1 MPEKNGK
8 RQKKRILDFRFYDFP
23 QDEPYLLFYGPDWHR
38 VYGYDEKGG
47 QINNLHFHNGLEVG
61 ICTGGVGVIQ
71 YDNGETK
78 PYKKGIVSIVPR
90 NIPHNTMNE
99 PGSYADWIWLF
110 IDERPFL
117 SQIDVHNG
125 RTAQEI
131 CQRINCRPLFFD
143 DERAEAEV
151 FRKMVNTII
160 MENKRHL
167 LYYKEQIHATIIQL
181 LLMIGRANKDYS
193 VSGMSE
199 RRDTD
204 WKFGEALAY
213 IDEHYREPLTIR
225 DIASSVGLSES
236 YFRTVFRT
244 DMNTSPLKYLNM
256 IRIQHACAMMVH
268 SNDTIEAIATKCGFD
283 TVSTFNRNFQKY
295 LHESPLKW
303 RKIHR
308 ANRNYSSGVKVTVHR
323 GWQHGQ

>member
-1 MPEKNGK
+1 MPDKNGK

-38 VYGYDEKGG
+38 IYGYDEKGG
-47 QINNLHFHNGLEVG
+47 RINNLHFHNGLEIG
-61 ICTGGVGVIQ
+61 ICTGGRGVIQ
-71 YDNGETK
+71 YDNGKTK
-78 PYKKGIVSIVPR
+78 PYKKGVVSIVPR

-99 PGSYADWIWLF
+99 PDSYADWIWLF

-117 SQIDVHNG
+117 SQVDVRNS
-125 RTAQEI
+125 RKAQEI
-131 CQRINCRPLFFD
+131 CQRVNYRTLFYD
-143 DERAEAEV
+143 DERADI

-160 MENKRHL
+160 MENKQQL
-167 LYYKEQIHATIIQL
+167 LYYKEQIHTTIIQL
-181 LLMIGRANKDYS
+181 LLMIGRENQNCT
-193 VSGMSE
+193 VSGIL
-199 RRDTD
+199 TGKNNN
-204 WKFGEALAY
+204 WKFGEALSY
-213 IDEHYREPLTIR
+213 IDEHYQDPLTIH

-268 SNDTIEAIATKCGFD
+268 SDDTIEAIAIKCGFD

-303 RKIHR
+303 RRIHR
-308 ANRNYSSGVKVTVHR
+308 ANNHYSSGMQVTVHH
-323 GWQHGQ
+323 GW